1 MQGRSEEGVISVDSE
16 LRVGLEIH
24 QQLATARKM
33 FCECPPTLRTEE
45 PEWTIRRRLRP
56 SFSEMGEIDEVALAE
71 VEKGKTYVYQGYASN
86 CLVEADEEPPHML
99 DSEVVEIGVTVSL
112 LLGADIVEEIH
123 TMRKVVLDGS
133 NTSGFQRTMLFALG
147 GKVETRWGNVGIQTI
162 CAEEDAARLVS
173 EEVSMRTFRLDRLGI
188 PLLEIATEP
197 TMTNPEQVKQVAY
210 HIGQILRATKKVK
223 RGLGT
228 IRQDINISIP
238 EGDRVELKGVQDLDM
253 IPLYIENEIKRQKSL
268 ASIAC
273 ELRNRNASVGEM
285 VEVTPLFSKT
295 KSKLIAGKRVFASR
309 MPGFAGL
316 LGHEVQTNRRL
327 ASEFADRV
335 RSLAGGLL
343 HSDELPAYGITGEEF
358 ESVKRF
364 LSISKDDAFILITG
378 DEERAK
384 KAFAIVSERA
394 VQAIEGVPRETRDV
408 HPDGTSR
415 FLRSLPGAARMYPE
429 TDIPPL
435 TIERGY
441 VQEMMARLP
450 ELPEKKKERF
460 MHKYAL
466 NEENAD
472 KILRS
477 GYEDLFEEVVTTNEL
492 RATVFV
498 RIIETLRSISKEIDI
513 SLIDDEGI
521 RALSRML
528 AEGRVTNEG
537 IEDALRLVAQGKQ
550 IEEKGVSDR
559 EVEDVIGEVVKE
571 KSDLIKKRGED
582 AIKPLMGEVMKI
594 LRGKADGSKINEILK
609 RKVAEAM
616 KK

>member
-1 MQGRSEEGVISVDSE
+1 
-16 LRVGLEIH
+16 
-24 QQLATARKM
+24 
-33 FCECPPTLRTEE
+33 
-45 PEWTIRRRLRP
+45 
-56 SFSEMGEIDEVALAE
+56 MGEIDEVALAE
-71 VEKGKTYVYQGYASN
+71 VEKEKTYEYQGYATN

-112 LLGADIVEEIH
+112 LLGADIVEEIY

-147 GKVETRWGNVGIQTI
+147 GRVETRWGNVGIQTI

-173 EEVSMRTFRLDRLGI
+173 EKESMRTFRLDRLGI

-210 HIGQILRATKKVK
+210 HIGQILRATKRVK

-228 IRQDINISIP
+228 IRQDINISIL

-273 ELRNRNASVGEM
+273 ELKNRNASMGEM
-285 VEVTPLFSKT
+285 VDVTPLFSKT
-295 KSKLIAGKRVFASR
+295 KSKLIAGKRVFASK
-309 MPGFAGL
+309 MSGFAGL
-316 LGHEVQTNRRL
+316 LGYEVQTNRRL

-358 ESVKRF
+358 ESVKGF
-364 LSISKDDAFILITG
+364 LSLSKDDAFILITG

-384 KAFAIVSERA
+384 KAFAIVSGRA
-394 VQAIEGVPRETRDV
+394 VQAMKGVPRETREV
-408 HPDGTSR
+408 QPDGTSR

-429 TDIPPL
+429 TDIPSL
-435 TIERGY
+435 SIERRY
-441 VQEMMARLP
+441 VQEMRARLP

-460 MHKYAL
+460 MREYTL
-466 NEENAD
+466 NEENAV

-477 GYEDLFEEVVTTNEL
+477 GYEDLFEEVATTNGL

-513 SLIDDEGI
+513 SLIDDERI
-521 RALSRML
+521 RTLSRML
-528 AEGRVTNEG
+528 VEGRVTNEG
-537 IEDALRLVAQGKQ
+537 IEDALRLVAQGKM

-559 EVEDVIGEVVKE
+559 EVEDVIEKVVKE